1 MKKLTFASL
10 FLLTMQ
16 IYGGFSPH
24 HNYSMF
30 FFSFPCDNLLYLRQT
45 MKSPLIYV
53 AKG

>member
-16 IYGGFSPH
+16 IYGGFSPN
-24 HNYSMF
+24 HNYYMI
-30 FFSFPCDNLLYLRQT
+30 FFSFPCDNLPYLRQT
-45 MKSPLIYV
+45 IKSPLISV